1 MVRVLR
7 SQSRREEEEGEQ
19 LTGDNNKAGEHAS
32 GRREASESLRA
43 GDTAHPYRRN
53 ACGVRW
59 HNSGSIT
66 GTILGPSLDQALDQ
80 AIVVHRDL
88 TTQHLLCSPLPQ
100 GVFFAAAARRTRR
113 NFLDGTAR
121 AVARRRQRTSSVR
134 AGGDGRHGSIHT
146 SPTYTKYSA
155 CQK

>member
-1 MVRVLR
+1 MIDSQEGETQRVLR

-19 LTGDNNKAGEHAS
+19 LTGDNNKTGEHAS

-80 AIVVHRDL
+80 AIVVQPVRLHNISVAPP
-88 TTQHLLCSPLPQ
+88 SPR
-100 GVFFAAAARRTRR
+100 GSEMKR
-113 NFLDGTAR
+113 
-121 AVARRRQRTSSVR
+121 SSVLKWR
-134 AGGDGRHGSIHT
+134 GA
-146 SPTYTKYSA
+146 
-155 CQK
+155 